1 MEIKKAQLLFEQ
13 SGTFKSEFKKLG
25 IPAEDYDIFNDFGET
40 DHVIDLYTEIDSEY
54 KRERERRFSAHSRNK
69 TYCSPSSLACV
80 SRIKFSCL
88 SVENK
93 GNSWVNRTRRNS

>member
-54 KRERERRFSAHSRNK
+54 KRERDDFRLILGTRHTVRLLPLRAFRESN
-69 TYCSPSSLACV
+69 SLV
-80 SRIKFSCL
+80 FP
-88 SVENK
+88 
-93 GNSWVNRTRRNS
+93 WRTKATHG